1 MTTREMFQ
9 MHLDDNHLPGYLLGM
24 IEERIYAV
32 LYLDEVFIVGDPLDG
47 FYGICEDFP
56 TLRDYVAYHG
66 IGKDISIED
75 FIEFAPEV
83 YDKARLTNKVRLAYA
98 EVA

>member
-9 MHLDDNHLPGYLLGM
+9 IHLDNNNLPGYKLGM
-24 IEERIYAV
+24 LEERIYAV

-47 FYGICEDFP
+47 FYGLCEDFP
-56 TLRDYVAYHG
+56 TLQDYVLYHG
-66 IGKDISIED
+66 IGKEISIED
-75 FIEFAPEV
+75 FVDFAPEV
-83 YDKARLTNKVRLAYA
+83 YDKHKLTNKIRLAYA

>member
-9 MHLDDNHLPGYLLGM
+9 LHLDNNNLPGYLLGM
-24 IEERIYAV
+24 LEERIYAV

-56 TLRDYVAYHG
+56 TLKDYVAYYG
-66 IGKDISIED
+66 IGTEISIED
-75 FIEFAPEV
+75 FVDFAPEV
-83 YDKARLTNKVRLAYA
+83 YDKIKLTNKVRLAYA
-98 EVA
+98 ELA